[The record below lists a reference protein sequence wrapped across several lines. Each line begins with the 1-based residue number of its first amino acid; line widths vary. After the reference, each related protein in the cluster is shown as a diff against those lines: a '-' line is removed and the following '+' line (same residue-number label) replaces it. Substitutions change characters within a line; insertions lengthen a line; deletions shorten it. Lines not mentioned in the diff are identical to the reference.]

1 MEEVQVIAPLMG
13 GVPGASGGW
22 GQLEMLVLAVAV
34 VLAAILLL
42 LRQFRSADRKK
53 RRAAAFGYY
62 DRDVARYANGALP
75 HQTVDDEPL
84 TMAPSFVAPTHA
96 GRKASRSASP
106 VPTVRLSGFGAA
118 TSVRAFDPVEAE
130 RLRPPAE
137 DADDATPSPVP
148 EIPPPPPPGARIPL
162 MTVPPPPAVPP
173 PPR

>member
-1 MEEVQVIAPLMG
+1 VIAHLVG

-75 HQTVDDEPL
+75 EPNVDDEPQ

-106 VPTVRLSGFGAA
+106 VPTVRLSGSGAA
-118 TSVRAFDPVEAE
+118 GSLRAFDPVEAE
-130 RLRPPAE
+130 RLRPPAQ
-137 DADDATPSPVP
+137 DTGDDATPSPVP
-148 EIPPPPPPGARIPL
+148 DIPPPPGARIPL
-162 MTVPPPPAVPP
+162 LKVPPPPAVPP

>member
-1 MEEVQVIAPLMG
+1 MIADLVG

-75 HQTVDDEPL
+75 EASVDDEPQ

-96 GRKASRSASP
+96 GRKASRSAP
-106 VPTVRLSGFGAA
+106 RVPTVTLSGFGAA
-118 TSVRAFDPVEAE
+118 ASVRAFDPVEAE

-137 DADDATPSPVP
+137 DADDDAMPSPVP

-162 MTVPPPPAVPP
+162 LVVPPPPAVPP